1 MRACVRACVR
11 VCVAQI
17 LGGQMGSCS
26 DPWVWEEAD
35 CTGAA
40 NGAQRQWLS
49 ADINF
54 DWFGGA
60 MQAPPPHP
68 RAARARE
75 RVVPAG
81 MGRRTDGTLRRRA
94 RTCEGKNRHGRASG
108 GEGGGDAAVLSES
121 R

>member
-60 MQAPPPHP
+60 MQAPPPHTRAAGP
-68 RAARARE
+68 RARGTRRHGEAN
-75 RVVPAG
+75 
-81 MGRRTDGTLRRRA
+81 GRGFAQA
-94 RTCEGKNRHGRASG
+94 RTHVRR
-108 GEGGGDAAVLSES
+108 
-121 R
+121 